1 MNMNIHKQIHKLQIN
16 KNKNIHSYLLSHG
29 LIKSRISIHIWCR
42 KVFLINFH
50 SQKKTSL
57 L

>member
-50 SQKKTSL
+50 SQKETSL